1 MPTTIPE
8 CPKDIRRDDGW
19 VKPTRQRPTCEN
31 QTCDEVW
38 DRSSHIFI
46 SGFRKAHK
54 KPAYA
59 WAEKVRAQYEPAKR
73 AIRVYR
79 WQHRPRAESISAR
92 EFRIEAEKWKNDT
105 MHWSSV
111 TKMIAH
117 PSYLRIIG
125 LGRKFRQGEIE
136 RLILEELQNEP
147 DHWFDA
153 LVAITGDDPVGPN
166 DDFDASVNAWL
177 EWGRQN
183 GIIQREDD
191 NSTRVNSEISK
202 TYRQ

>member
-1 MPTTIPE
+1 MPTTMLE
-8 CPKDIRRDDGW
+8 CSRDVCRDDVSGW
-19 VKPTRQRPTCEN
+19 GKLTRQKPTCET
-31 QTCDEVW
+31 QALSQAW
-38 DRSSHIFI
+38 DRSAHVFSPNA
-46 SGFRKAHK
+46 FRKLQK
-54 KPAYA
+54 KPAYI

-73 AIRVYR
+73 AIRVFR
-79 WQHRPRAESISAR
+79 WQHRPRAESMAAR
-92 EFRIEAEKWKNDT
+92 EFRMEADTWKNDT

-111 TKMIAH
+111 TKMVAH
-117 PSYLRIIG
+117 PSYLRMIG

-153 LVAITGDDPVGPN
+153 LVAITGENPVGPN

-183 GIIQREDD
+183 GIIR
-191 NSTRVNSEISK
+191 R
-202 TYRQ
+202 